1 MAETNTDTVRATRS
15 ADSDTAQVATIRRPL
30 GTLLTVAAGASVAA
44 GLLHYTAVAGH
55 RAEWTLAAV
64 LFTLVGAFQIVW
76 AAWLRTDPRA
86 RVLIVGVSVNAVALA
101 VWALSRTT
109 GIPIGP
115 RAGVAEPVGPVDAAC
130 VLAEAVL
137 LGTVLLALRKKTV
150 RPTLEPE
157 SYPLS

>member
-1 MAETNTDTVRATRS
+1 MTVTTTDTVRATRS
-15 ADSDTAQVATIRRPL
+15 AGSDTAQVSTVRRPL
-30 GTLLTVAAGASVAA
+30 GTLLTVAAGTSVAA
-44 GLLHYTAVAGH
+44 GLLHYAAAAGH

-64 LFTLVGAFQIVW
+64 LFTLVGVFQIVW
-76 AAWLRTDPRA
+76 AAWLCTEPRA

-109 GIPIGP
+109 GIPIGHH
-115 RAGVAEPVGPVDAAC
+115 AGVAEPVGPLDAAC

-150 RPTLEPE
+150 RPTREPE
-157 SYPLS
+157 PYPLS